1 MSNNINSG
9 LIKASI
15 ILTILILMLASYIWL
30 SPMFEIKDGKVE
42 IPETLNET
50 TNTTTV
56 KDTTDEELTY
66 KGTFTWEELDSS
78 QTEYTSTFYLRIQT
92 FEGERMAKF
101 SFGEYLVDGWPVYL
115 VSNTDNRYIFES
127 SSRSFVEEVRITFDI
142 TDTDIKG
149 TVKNITPDISTF
161 VQGSFEGEEIPFEEY
176 KAEVLD

>member
-1 MSNNINSG
+1 
-9 LIKASI
+9 
-15 ILTILILMLASYIWL
+15 
-30 SPMFEIKDGKVE
+30 
-42 IPETLNET
+42 
-50 TNTTTV
+50 
-56 KDTTDEELTY
+56 
-66 KGTFTWEELDSS
+66 
-78 QTEYTSTFYLRIQT
+78 
-92 FEGERMAKF
+92 MAKF